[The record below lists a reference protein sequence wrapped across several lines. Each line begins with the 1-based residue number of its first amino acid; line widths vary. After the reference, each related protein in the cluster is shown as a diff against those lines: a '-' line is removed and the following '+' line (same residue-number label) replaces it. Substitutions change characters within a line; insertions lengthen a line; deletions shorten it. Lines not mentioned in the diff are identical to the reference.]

1 MMLAWKIPSLRG
13 DPRVHRLC
21 LFLLAMLAL
30 GALMACSEQQ
40 RTLNFKSTDITGTT
54 IGGDFAMTDHTGQP
68 RKLSDYKGKV
78 VLLFFGFTHCPDV
91 CPTTLSEVAAAM
103 KVLGEK
109 SNDVQVLF
117 VTVDPERDTQELL
130 AQYVP
135 AFDPRFVALR
145 GANEE
150 LEVAAKQF
158 KVFYRKV
165 PTPSGTYTMD
175 HTAGTF
181 VLDRQG
187 RLRLLIPYGAGV
199 DVVSHDIAQ
208 LLG

>member
-1 MMLAWKIPSLRG
+1 MLAWKYRLSRTDLH
-13 DPRVHRLC
+13 VHRLC
-21 LFLLAMLAL
+21 LLLLAILAIGVL
-30 GALMACSEQQ
+30 TACSE
-40 RTLNFKSTDITGTT
+40 RKATLQFKSTDITGTT

-68 RKLSDYKGKV
+68 RKLSDYKGKI

-91 CPTTLSEVAAAM
+91 CPTTLSEAAGAM
-103 KVLGEK
+103 KVLGERSK
-109 SNDVQVLF
+109 DVQVLF
-117 VTVDPERDTQELL
+117 VTVDPERDTQALL

-145 GANEE
+145 GTREE
-150 LEVAAKQF
+150 LEAAARQF
-158 KVFYRKV
+158 KVYYEKV
-165 PTPSGTYTMD
+165 PTPGTYTMN

-199 DVVSHDIAQ
+199 DVVSHDVAQ

>member
-1 MMLAWKIPSLRG
+1 MLAWIYRLSRTDLHF
-13 DPRVHRLC
+13 HRLC
-21 LFLLAMLAL
+21 LLLLAILAI
-30 GALMACSEQQ
+30 GALTACSE
-40 RTLNFKSTDITGTT
+40 RKATLQFKSTDITGTS

-68 RKLSDYKGKV
+68 RKLSDYKGKI

-91 CPTTLSEVAAAM
+91 CPTTLSEAAGAM

-109 SNDVQVLF
+109 SKDVQVLF
-117 VTVDPERDTQELL
+117 VTVDPERDTQALL

-145 GANEE
+145 GTREE
-150 LEVAAKQF
+150 LEVATRQY
-158 KVFYRKV
+158 KVFYEKV
-165 PTPSGTYTMD
+165 PTPSGTYTMN

-187 RLRLLIPYGAGV
+187 RLRLLIQYGAGV